1 MSNSSRQTTVL
12 EAILKQARLHPAVYR
27 SHAGHIQ
34 KLCASLLLHRPAVS
48 LQASALLATLHVT
61 GKGRDVQIQL
71 WTTTLDLLIKDVK
84 LAWAACSSTFAA
96 GQYDEEIQPGL
107 MPALPSDDMDALS
120 EAYSRLR
127 LLLGS
132 PPFAGIIA
140 TFLSEQTVHAVPVPL
155 DRLVA
160 LLLSILSVTS
170 TTTPRQQPPPEATLW
185 AAQTS
190 LLPVAH
196 ISALTLL
203 ASLPINVFYSK
214 SSRIV
219 SRLLR
224 VIEKS
229 PPAVR
234 CVAFHVLKM
243 LHLPLSPESPVLLQ
257 CARTCLAQVA
267 RLLKGS
273 DQPISSDKKTTDK
286 GNKRRK
292 IYESDQVQL
301 TQKRGFVELDEDEY
315 QGCIVA
321 IDYLPSLYQGLA
333 THLGPEH
340 HDLAHTTSLVL
351 LGITEISLQD
361 ADELT
366 AASLRALSQL
376 VRLSRGPILALLT
389 TRAASLASQGL
400 VSHHYGTKT
409 SASRLS
415 EALEFTF
422 HPRLAPKLSLRLH
435 VEEDLVKV
443 DEHET
448 VLERVELEEDRGN
461 MEVEALRDVLEI
473 DMEQKK
479 EAIDEEDA
487 AFIESPRRSTFAPLQ
502 QHSPDPVKPV
512 HRPSTPRIGSPTLAS
527 NSIARS
533 SIGSIAPE
541 KAPSPATTVQV
552 FGASTVSKASASPSV
567 SSPLEHP
574 IEDEDPMNDIQ
585 GSDDESIPELDTRSS
600 DEESEE
606 DL

>member
-1 MSNSSRQTTVL
+1 M
-12 EAILKQARLHPAVYR
+12 PD
-27 SHAGHIQ
+27 
-34 KLCASLLLHRPAVS
+34 VS
-48 LQASALLATLHVT
+48 LHASALLAALHVT
-61 GKGRDVQIQL
+61 GKGRDVQVQL

-96 GQYDEEIQPGL
+96 GQQDEETQPGL

-132 PPFAGIIA
+132 PPTAGIIA
-140 TFLSEQTVHAVPVPL
+140 TFLSEPTVHSVPVPVE
-155 DRLVA
+155 RLIS
-160 LLLSILSVTS
+160 LLLLILSVTS
-170 TTTPRQQPPPEATLW
+170 SSAPRQQPLPEATLW

-203 ASLPINVFYSK
+203 ASLPLNICYSK
-214 SSRIV
+214 SSKIV

-234 CVAFHVLKM
+234 CVALKVLKILDM
-243 LHLPLSPESPVLLQ
+243 PLSPESPVLIH

-267 RLLKGS
+267 RLLKSS
-273 DQPISSDKKTTDK
+273 DQPISSDKISMNK

-292 IYESDQVQL
+292 IYEADQVRF

-315 QGCIVA
+315 QGCIAAV
-321 IDYLPSLYQGLA
+321 DLLPLLYQGLA

-351 LGITEISLQD
+351 LGISEISLQD
-361 ADELT
+361 ADDLT
-366 AASLRALSQL
+366 AASLQALCQL

-400 VSHHYGTKT
+400 VSHHYATKL
-409 SASRLS
+409 SATRLS

-435 VEEDLVKV
+435 VEEDLAKV
-443 DEHET
+443 DESET
-448 VLERVELEEDRGN
+448 VLERVELEEDRGVK
-461 MEVEALRDVLEI
+461 EVEALRDVLEI
-473 DMEQKK
+473 EMEQD
-479 EAIDEEDA
+479 IDQGDA
-487 AFIESPRRSTFAPLQ
+487 VLLESPRRSTFAPLQ

-512 HRPSTPRIGSPTLAS
+512 HRPSTPRIGSPSLAS
-527 NSIARS
+527 STIARS
-533 SIGSIAPE
+533 SIGPIAPE
-541 KAPSPATTVQV
+541 NAPSAATTAQV
-552 FGASTVSKASASPSV
+552 FGGPTIAKTSASPSV
-567 SSPLEHP
+567 SSPLGHSN
-574 IEDEDPMNDIQ
+574 DDDNHMNDIQ
-585 GSDDESIPELDTRSS
+585 DSDDEGIPELDVRSS
-600 DEESEE
+600 DEEDE
-606 DL
+606 